1 MVLMGQCRFC
11 QHPKEDNQLNRFS
24 MCYDCYRI
32 FKDIVREEMD
42 ACFEE
47 RLENMRDTKIQEE
60 IESDA

>member
-1 MVLMGQCRFC
+1 
-11 QHPKEDNQLNRFS
+11 

-47 RLENMRDTKIQEE
+47 RLENMRDMKIQEE